1 MPVGSP
7 GHHRN
12 PPLDGVSRVH
22 SSQLLAGARAEEV
35 ARTSYGRLLALLASR
50 SGDLASAE
58 DALADAFRQALVKW
72 PEAGIPENPEGW
84 LLTVARNRIRDHHKG
99 AAMRLRADIETPE
112 ALDVTMPDIDPDAIP
127 DERLKLLFVCAHPAI
142 DPSMRTPLMLQTVLG
157 IEAEKIA
164 AAFLVPA
171 SAMAQ
176 RLVRVKRKIKEA
188 RIPFVVPGRSEMHWR
203 MEAVLEAVYG
213 AYAIGWDGVGAEGST
228 HDHED
233 LGREALFL
241 ARLLA
246 ELAPREA
253 EALGLAALV
262 CHAEARRSARL
273 SPDGHYIPLDQQ
285 DAGLWDFRLIA
296 DAETYLAAASGLAA
310 IGRIQLEAAIQSVH
324 ANRAFAGATDWK
336 ALELLYE
343 GLVRIAPGIGA
354 AVGRAVAVAQV
365 HGPAAG
371 LVALDLI
378 DPEVGETYQPWWAA
392 RAWLLAEAGR
402 SAEAVNAYR
411 RAADMAE
418 SASVRSHLME
428 KLAALGPV

>member
-1 MPVGSP
+1 MLS
-7 GHHRN
+7 
-12 PPLDGVSRVH
+12 SRH
-22 SSQLLAGARAEEV
+22 EAGARAETV
-35 ARTSYGRLLALLASR
+35 ARASYGRLLALLASR

-58 DALADAFRQALVKW
+58 DALADAFRQALDSW
-72 PEAGIPENPEGW
+72 PASGIPDNPEGW
-84 LLTVARNRIRDHHKG
+84 LLAVARNRIRDYHKG

-157 IEAEKIA
+157 VEAEKIG

-188 RIPFVVPGRSEMHWR
+188 RIPFAVPGRSEMHGR

-213 AYAIGWDGVGAEGST
+213 AYAIGWDGVGAQGSM
-228 HDHED
+228 HDNED

-262 CHAEARRSARL
+262 CHAEARRTARI
-273 SPDGHYIPLDQQ
+273 SPGGAYIPLDQQ
-285 DAGLWDFRLIA
+285 ETAQWDFGLIS
-296 DAETYLAAASGLAA
+296 DAETYLAAASRLAA
-310 IGRIQLEAAIQSVH
+310 IGRFQLEAAIQSVH
-324 ANRAFAGATDWK
+324 ANRAFTGATDWK

-354 AVGRAVAVAQV
+354 AVGRAVAVAHV
-365 HGPAAG
+365 RGPAAG

-378 DPEVGETYQPWWAA
+378 DPEVGETYQPWWAT
-392 RAWLLAEAGR
+392 RAWLLAAAGR
-402 SAEAVNAYR
+402 KVEAMHAYR
-411 RAADMAE
+411 RAADMAGPA
-418 SASVRSHLME
+418 SARNYLME
-428 KLAALGPV
+428 RLAALGPA